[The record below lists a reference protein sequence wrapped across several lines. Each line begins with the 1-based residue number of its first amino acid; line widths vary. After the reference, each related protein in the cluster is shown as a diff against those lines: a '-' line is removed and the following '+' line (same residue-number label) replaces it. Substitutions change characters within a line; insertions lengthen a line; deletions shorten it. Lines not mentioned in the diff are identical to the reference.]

1 MSISEPQRPPQP
13 RQSGSSSVFGILL
26 ALSFCA
32 VVLAIFTA
40 LTPWLV
46 LVVVVLFAVVG
57 LQYFLWGWWL
67 GHAIR
72 EEEAEAERQSEL
84 PR

>member
-1 MSISEPQRPPQP
+1 MPTSDLQRPTTRKQAGA
-13 RQSGSSSVFGILL
+13 GSVLSLLL

-32 VVLAIFTA
+32 VVLAVVAA

-46 LVVVVLFAVVG
+46 LVVLVLFAVVA

-67 GHAIR
+67 GQVIR
-72 EEEAEAERQSEL
+72 QEETEAEA
-84 PR
+84 PHVKG